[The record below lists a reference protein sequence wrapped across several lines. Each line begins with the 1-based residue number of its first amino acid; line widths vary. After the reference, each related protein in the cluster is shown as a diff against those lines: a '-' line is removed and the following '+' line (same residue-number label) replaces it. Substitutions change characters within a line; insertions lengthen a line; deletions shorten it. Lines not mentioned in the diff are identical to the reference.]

1 LQRRDGVETT
11 VMQIGHTLS
20 QSLES
25 QSDSVLHMFHRTHRY
40 VINKNMFHRTHR
52 YVINKNMFHRT
63 HRYVINKNMCSK
75 ELTDMLMFHRTYR
88 YIITCPT
95 GILLIRNIW
104 LDHLTN
110 KNLMSFFV
118 DQLSITFQDFI
129 FFFRNIYSANQN

>member
-1 LQRRDGVETT
+1 MLKDNKDVFNTITVFFKFNQIILQRRDGVETT

-25 QSDSVLHMFHRTHRY
+25 QSDSVLH
-40 VINKNMFHRTHR
+40 
-52 YVINKNMFHRT
+52 MFHRT

>member
-1 LQRRDGVETT
+1 V
-11 VMQIGHTLS
+11 S
-20 QSLES
+20 SLE
-25 QSDSVLHMFHRTHRY
+25 HMFLLITYLWVLWNMFLLITYLWVPWNMCNTESDWLSKDWLSVCPICITVVSTHRY
-40 VINKNMFHRTHR
+40 VINK
-52 YVINKNMFHRT
+52 K
-63 HRYVINKNMCSK
+63 MCSK

>member
-1 LQRRDGVETT
+1 MLKDNKDVFNTITVFFKFNQIILQRRDGVETT

-25 QSDSVLHMFHRTHRY
+25 QSDSVLH
-40 VINKNMFHRTHR
+40 MFHRTHR

-110 KNLMSFFV
+110 KN
-118 DQLSITFQDFI
+118 
-129 FFFRNIYSANQN
+129 